1 MVCAVSLGTLGP
13 RWWIDGIVRVGATP
27 LVRMLRGASL
37 HIGMQI
43 YFVREGEHA
52 EGMSLH
58 CRGWPVCG
66 PTYIVR
72 RGVLRGA

>member
-52 EGMSLH
+52 EGMSLQ
-58 CRGWPVCG
+58 CRGWPG
-66 PTYIVR
+66 QDAGAFW
-72 RGVLRGA
+72 GVGG